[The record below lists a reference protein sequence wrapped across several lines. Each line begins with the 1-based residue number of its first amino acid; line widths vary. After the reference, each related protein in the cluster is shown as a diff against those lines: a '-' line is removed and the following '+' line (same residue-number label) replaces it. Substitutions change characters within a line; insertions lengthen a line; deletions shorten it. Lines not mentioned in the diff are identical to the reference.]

1 MTVRFPSSSTY
12 WNLRAEQVMN
22 NVFETAALEPVEVAV
37 HEHDIPGPALARP
50 AAEQPTPSKPADHQP
65 AKSAT
70 GLISLLTFVAVS
82 GTVSSGWLL
91 SHWQSSR
98 DQLAQERSL
107 LMLERLRD
115 TSTHQ
120 QATHQTE
127 TPRTAVAQP
136 EGSAALSPPP
146 PEPAWMSE
154 LEPLTLEES
163 QLPAMATTPPAT
175 PITSIPITS
184 TAITATPSGP
194 MPQLTGVVQGP
205 GGNSSAIFQFGA
217 SSFSAGLG
225 EAIGSSGWVLD
236 SVGEA
241 GAVIRRNGQRHNLA
255 VGGVL

>member
-1 MTVRFPSSSTY
+1 
-12 WNLRAEQVMN
+12 MN

-37 HEHDIPGPALARP
+37 HEHDIPSQPLARP
-50 AAEQPTPSKPADHQP
+50 AAEQPTPSKQADHQP

-70 GLISLLTFVAVS
+70 GLITLLTVVAVS

-107 LMLERLRD
+107 LMLERLRN
-115 TSTHQ
+115 TSTQQ
-120 QATHQTE
+120 QATTQQGI
-127 TPRTAVAQP
+127 PRTAVVQP
-136 EGSAALSPPP
+136 EDSAVLSPPP

-154 LEPLTLEES
+154 LEPLTLEEA

-175 PITSIPITS
+175 PITS

-194 MPQLTGVVQGP
+194 VPQLTGVVQGP

-255 VGGVL
+255 VGGVF

>member
-1 MTVRFPSSSTY
+1 
-12 WNLRAEQVMN
+12 MN

-37 HEHDIPGPALARP
+37 HEHDIPSQPLARP
-50 AAEQPTPSKPADHQP
+50 AAEQPTPSKQADHQP

-70 GLISLLTFVAVS
+70 GLITLLTVVAVS

-107 LMLERLRD
+107 LMLERLRN
-115 TSTHQ
+115 TSTQQ
-120 QATHQTE
+120 QATTQQGI
-127 TPRTAVAQP
+127 PRTAVAQP
-136 EGSAALSPPP
+136 EGSTALSPPP

-175 PITSIPITS
+175 PITS

-194 MPQLTGVVQGP
+194 IPQLTGVVQGP

-255 VGGVL
+255 VGGVF

>member
-1 MTVRFPSSSTY
+1 
-12 WNLRAEQVMN
+12 MN

-37 HEHDIPGPALARP
+37 HEHDIPCPAPARP
-50 AAEQPTPSKPADHQP
+50 AAEEPAPSKPADHQP
-65 AKSAT
+65 AKSAA
-70 GLISLLTFVAVS
+70 GLISVLTVIAVC

-107 LMLERLRD
+107 LMLERLRG

-154 LEPLTLEES
+154 LEPLTLEEA
-163 QLPAMATTPPAT
+163 QLPAMATTPLAT
-175 PITSIPITS
+175 PITS

-236 SVGEA
+236 SVGGA

-255 VGGVL
+255 VGGVF

>member
-1 MTVRFPSSSTY
+1 
-12 WNLRAEQVMN
+12 MN

-37 HEHDIPGPALARP
+37 HEHDIPSQPLARP

-70 GLISLLTFVAVS
+70 GLITLLTVVAVS

-98 DQLAQERSL
+98 DQLAEERSL
-107 LMLERLRD
+107 LMLERLRN
-115 TSTHQ
+115 TSTQQ
-120 QATHQTE
+120 QATTQQGI
-127 TPRTAVAQP
+127 PRTAVAQP

-154 LEPLTLEES
+154 LEPLTLEEA
-163 QLPAMATTPPAT
+163 QLPAITTTPPAT
-175 PITSIPITS
+175 PITSTP
-184 TAITATPSGP
+184 ITATPSGP

-255 VGGVL
+255 VGGVF

>member
-1 MTVRFPSSSTY
+1 MTVRFPTSSTY

-107 LMLERLRD
+107 LMLERLRG

-120 QATHQTE
+120 QATPQPE

-136 EGSAALSPPP
+136 EGSAVLSPPP

-175 PITSIPITS
+175 PITS

-255 VGGVL
+255 VGGVF

>member
-1 MTVRFPSSSTY
+1 
-12 WNLRAEQVMN
+12 MN

-37 HEHDIPGPALARP
+37 HEHDIPSQPLARP
-50 AAEQPTPSKPADHQP
+50 AAEQPAPSKPADHQP

-70 GLISLLTFVAVS
+70 GLITLLTVVAVS

-107 LMLERLRD
+107 LMLERLRN
-115 TSTHQ
+115 TSTQQ
-120 QATHQTE
+120 QATTQQGI
-127 TPRTAVAQP
+127 PRTAVAQP

-154 LEPLTLEES
+154 LEPLTLEEA

-175 PITSIPITS
+175 PITS

-236 SVGEA
+236 SVSEA

-255 VGGVL
+255 VGGVF

>member
-1 MTVRFPSSSTY
+1 
-12 WNLRAEQVMN
+12 MN

-37 HEHDIPGPALARP
+37 HEHDIPSQPLARP
-50 AAEQPTPSKPADHQP
+50 AAEQPTPSKQADHQP

-70 GLISLLTFVAVS
+70 GLITLLTVVAVS

-107 LMLERLRD
+107 LMLERLRG

-163 QLPAMATTPPAT
+163 QLPAMATTPLAT
-175 PITSIPITS
+175 PITS

-255 VGGVL
+255 VGGVF

>member
-1 MTVRFPSSSTY
+1 
-12 WNLRAEQVMN
+12 MN

-37 HEHDIPGPALARP
+37 HEHDIPSQPLSRP
-50 AAEQPTPSKPADHQP
+50 AAEQPAPSKQADHQP

-70 GLISLLTFVAVS
+70 GLISLLTVVAVS

-107 LMLERLRD
+107 LMLERLRN
-115 TSTHQ
+115 TSTQQ
-120 QATHQTE
+120 QATTQQGI
-127 TPRTAVAQP
+127 PRTAVAQP
-136 EGSAALSPPP
+136 EGSTALSPPP

-163 QLPAMATTPPAT
+163 QLPAIATTPPAT
-175 PITSIPITS
+175 PITS

-255 VGGVL
+255 VGGVF

>member
-1 MTVRFPSSSTY
+1 
-12 WNLRAEQVMN
+12 MN

-37 HEHDIPGPALARP
+37 HEHDIPSQPLARP

-70 GLISLLTFVAVS
+70 GLITLLTVVAVS

-107 LMLERLRD
+107 LMLERLRN
-115 TSTHQ
+115 TSTQQ
-120 QATHQTE
+120 QATTQQGI
-127 TPRTAVAQP
+127 PRTAVVQP
-136 EGSAALSPPP
+136 EQSAVLSPPP

-154 LEPLTLEES
+154 LEPLTLEEA

-175 PITSIPITS
+175 PITS
-184 TAITATPSGP
+184 TPSGP
-194 MPQLTGVVQGP
+194 IPQLTGVVQGP

-255 VGGVL
+255 VGGVF

>member
-1 MTVRFPSSSTY
+1 MTVRFPTSSTY

-37 HEHDIPGPALARP
+37 HEHDIPCPAPARP
-50 AAEQPTPSKPADHQP
+50 AAEEPTPSKPADHQP
-65 AKSAT
+65 AKSAA
-70 GLISLLTFVAVS
+70 GLISVLTVIAVC

-107 LMLERLRD
+107 LMLERLRG

-154 LEPLTLEES
+154 LEPLTLEEA
-163 QLPAMATTPPAT
+163 QLPAMATTPLAT
-175 PITSIPITS
+175 PITS

-255 VGGVL
+255 VGGVF

>member
-1 MTVRFPSSSTY
+1 
-12 WNLRAEQVMN
+12 MN

-37 HEHDIPGPALARP
+37 HEHDIPSQPLARP
-50 AAEQPTPSKPADHQP
+50 AAEQPTPSKQADHQP

-70 GLISLLTFVAVS
+70 GLMTLLTVVAVS

-98 DQLAQERSL
+98 DQLAQGRSL
-107 LMLERLRD
+107 LMLERLRN
-115 TSTHQ
+115 TSTQQ
-120 QATHQTE
+120 QATTQQGI
-127 TPRTAVAQP
+127 PRTAVAQP

-175 PITSIPITS
+175 PITS

-225 EAIGSSGWVLD
+225 EAIGSSGWGLD

-255 VGGVL
+255 VGGVF